1 MYDRTKSGKI
11 LLRYQESTFGSKT
24 LNSKSSEI
32 AKTGKKK
39 GEVIFRSIK
48 KKKNAFNGTIN
59 KEAEED
65 KKKFWVGWIWT

>member
-1 MYDRTKSGKI
+1 MQDQNIGSQVYDRTKSGKI

-39 GEVIFRSIK
+39 GGGGVIFRSIK
-48 KKKNAFNGTIN
+48 KKKCFQWDN
-59 KEAEED
+59 K
-65 KKKFWVGWIWT
+65 